1 MRLISVAMESRQIG
15 GRKSVN
21 IFDREAKRKQKN
33 RAALAEDVAT
43 YDYLRDE
50 VTPVITLCVIKNQ
63 PFFFQKRGKS
73 MS

>member
-1 MRLISVAMESRQIG
+1 MQISVTVESRQIG

-50 VTPVITLCVIKNQ
+50 VTLVV
-63 PFFFQKRGKS
+63 
-73 MS
+73 M